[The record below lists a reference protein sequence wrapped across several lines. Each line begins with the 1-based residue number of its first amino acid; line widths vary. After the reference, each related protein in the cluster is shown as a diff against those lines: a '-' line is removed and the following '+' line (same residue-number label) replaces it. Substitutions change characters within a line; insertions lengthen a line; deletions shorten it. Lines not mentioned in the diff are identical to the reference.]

1 MGWGIAPPL
10 FSFTNIHRKMYR
22 LKDIQNAL
30 LHVVGWEQAYDPE
43 RAIDDN
49 LTQSESGLTF
59 QGAHPLCT
67 LNNVCAMVPD
77 DYFMHYPVWAETKTY
92 EKGSKVRHDNRV
104 WVANDMSIGNEPN
117 DESNIWQRF
126 NMVSDYIETLTRNGI
141 NTAIQRFVQE
151 KQLRNETKTLLER
164 RTFFDGAARLNA
176 TIDTTAKLVGFEII
190 PVRGMGVTL
199 RINRIGLQMVGGTGN
214 VRLYLFHSSQVAP
227 MRVIDVNFTNTNG
240 GFQWFSF
247 DADPIYLPY
256 IAGGSADAQGN
267 DAGGAWFLCYDQNAL
282 PMGMEALN
290 VSKDWSR
297 EPCGTCNIGSVES
310 WRELTKYLQVS
321 PFCIHAP
328 DDFAQYPE
336 MFDIAGVAYTNTR
349 NYGMN
354 CEISVE
360 CDLTDFIIS
369 QRQIFAPVIQKQVAA
384 DMLRTLAL
392 NPDVRVNRNQSN
404 ASKMDILYEIDGN
417 TNGTRPGGLGY
428 DLSMAYRALAVD
440 TRGIDRV
447 CLSCNN
453 HGVKYRTV

>member
-1 MGWGIAPPL
+1 M
-10 FSFTNIHRKMYR
+10 
-22 LKDIQNAL
+22 
-30 LHVVGWEQAYDPE
+30 
-43 RAIDDN
+43 
-49 LTQSESGLTF
+49 
-59 QGAHPLCT
+59 
-67 LNNVCAMVPD
+67 
-77 DYFMHYPVWAETKTY
+77 
-92 EKGSKVRHDNRV
+92 
-104 WVANDMSIGNEPN
+104 
-117 DESNIWQRF
+117 
-126 NMVSDYIETLTRNGI
+126 
-141 NTAIQRFVQE
+141 
-151 KQLRNETKTLLER
+151 
-164 RTFFDGAARLNA
+164 
-176 TIDTTAKLVGFEII
+176 
-190 PVRGMGVTL
+190 
-199 RINRIGLQMVGGTGN
+199 RI
-214 VRLYLFHSSQVAP
+214 
-227 MRVIDVNFTNTNG
+227 IDVNFTNTNG

-247 DADPIYLPY
+247 DTDPIYLPY

-297 EPCGTCNIGSVES
+297 EPCGTCNIGSVET

-328 DDFAQYPE
+328 EDFAQYPE

-369 QRQIFAPVIQKQVAA
+369 QRHIFAPVIQKQVAA

-404 ASKMDILYEIDGN
+404 ASKMDILYEVDGN